1 MDDQLLALSGVV
13 LVGGCE
19 LRVVVSRGALSQ
31 KSGEGEF
38 MSLFPG
44 KDSAG
49 DSAYRKGILSTYG
62 GFDGG
67 VVQVVAYVGTGDET
81 AVRVSKYG
89 IAEAVFRRGA
99 ERDRGVGAL
108 RELGMVVFVQ
118 PVGERGGFPRV
129 V

>member
-1 MDDQLLALSGVV
+1 MPFF
-13 LVGGCE
+13 
-19 LRVVVSRGALSQ
+19 
-31 KSGEGEF
+31 SGE
-38 MSLFPG
+38 
-44 KDSAG
+44 DVAG
-49 DSAYRKGILSTYG
+49 DSGHREKILPAYG
-62 GFDGG
+62 GPDGG
-67 VVQVVAYVGTGDET
+67 VVQVVAYIGTGDET
-81 AVRVSKYG
+81 AVRVSKHG